1 MFKASKKKDALY
13 SEIPENKQKDLNS
26 DNLRGILGK
35 SSDVK
40 FIDIYICGDRE
51 RAVTIVYVDGM
62 TDSKSISEFVIKPL
76 TEKSRLNREKTDDE
90 VIDAIAHGMV
100 CYPVLATRSDINDVI
115 NDVLSGSCAVVFGRA
130 KTAVIF
136 NVKGMEQRSI
146 TEPTNE
152 NTAKGAKDCFV
163 ESLNVN
169 TATVRSKIKTQRLVI
184 ETTTVGRQTL
194 TSVGIVYLDGTVNK
208 AIVDEVKRRLDG
220 IIIDG
225 VLEPGFVEEYIIDK
239 KYSAF
244 PQIMATERP
253 DKFCT
258 AILDGRVG
266 LLIDGMPVA
275 YNVPAVLYHFLRTSD
290 DYSQNFWLASVL
302 RLLRYLCLLL
312 TLYLPAFYIAITT
325 FHQEMIPTELALS
338 IVSSK
343 EGVPYPTFLEVI
355 FLQVA
360 FEIIIEAGLRL
371 PKTIGQT
378 ISIVGAL
385 VVGEAAVNAKLIS
398 PAVVVIVALT
408 VISSFTIPTQDLGN
422 AIRLWRFILIL
433 AGSMIG
439 LFGICVGAI
448 LLLFDLAS
456 IETFGVAY
464 LSPFTANEGGNLEDS
479 IIRVPLPFIK
489 KRLASLK
496 TPNERRQK

>member
-13 SEIPENKQKDLNS
+13 TEIPENKLKDLNS
-26 DNLRGILGK
+26 ENLRSILSK

-62 TDSKSISEFVIKPL
+62 ADSKSISEYVIKPL
-76 TEKSRLNREKTDDE
+76 TEKNRFNREKADNE
-90 VIDAIAHGMV
+90 VIDAITHGLV
-100 CYPVLATRSDINDVI
+100 CCPVLATHTDINGVI
-115 NDVLSGSCAVVFGRA
+115 YDVLSGNCAVVFDRV
-130 KTAVIF
+130 KTAVTYRM
-136 NVKGMEQRSI
+136 KGMEQRSI

-163 ESLNVN
+163 ESLDVN
-169 TATVRSKIKTQRLVI
+169 TATVRSRIKTQRLVI
-184 ETTTVGRQTL
+184 ELTTVGRQTL
-194 TSVGIVYLDGTVNK
+194 TSVGIVYLDGTVNM
-208 AIVDEVKRRLDG
+208 AIVDEVKRRLDR
-220 IIIDG
+220 IDIDG
-225 VLEPGFVEEYIIDK
+225 VLEPGFIEEYIIDK
-239 KYSAF
+239 KFSAF
-244 PQIMATERP
+244 PQILATERP

-258 AILDGRVG
+258 ALLDGRVG
-266 LLIDGMPVA
+266 LLIDGIPIA
-275 YNVPAVLYHFLRTSD
+275 YDVPAVLYQFVRTID
-290 DYSQNFWLASVL
+290 DYSQNFWLSSVL

-312 TLYLPAFYIAITT
+312 TLFLPAFYIAITT

-408 VISSFTIPTQDLGN
+408 VISSFTIPAQDLGN
-422 AIRLWRFILIL
+422 AIRLWRFILIISS
-433 AGSMIG
+433 SMIG
-439 LFGICVGAI
+439 LFGMCIGAL

-456 IETFGVAY
+456 IETFGVPY
-464 LSPFTANEGGNLEDS
+464 LSPFAANEGNNLDDS
-479 IIRVPLPFIK
+479 IIRLPLPFIK

-496 TPNERRQK
+496 TQNERRQK